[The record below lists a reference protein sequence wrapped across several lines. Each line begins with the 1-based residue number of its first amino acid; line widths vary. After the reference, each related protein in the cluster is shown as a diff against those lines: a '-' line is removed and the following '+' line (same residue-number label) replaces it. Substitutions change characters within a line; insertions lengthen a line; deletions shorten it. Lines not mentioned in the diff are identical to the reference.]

1 MQFQIFGHRCRK
13 QHVRPTATSPGLS
26 SLVPAVQRFCSVFA
40 KSNNYSTAS
49 CWKNILRQCIW
60 APGSSGYLHCRIC
73 CGGSFVTV
81 LKRYACCTSCSHY
94 ICVYVCVDI
103 CICIFSL
110 LQNGCCNR
118 FQYKLCG
125 RPPQY
130 APCDLDL
137 LTLKVVS
144 ESRVTTSVPI
154 LVFLGIS
161 VRDLGPMYVTD
172 RRQTSIIT

>member
-130 APCDLDL
+130 APLWPWP
-137 LTLKVVS
+137 LTFWPWKWCLSHVWL
-144 ESRVTTSVPI
+144 P
-154 LVFLGIS
+154 LCQF
-161 VRDLGPMYVTD
+161 
-172 RRQTSIIT
+172 